1 MLEVFIMKKILVVV
15 LAVAVVLSLAAAA
28 FAAGSPVSPPAA
40 PGSGTNAGGGA
51 GAGAGAGAGGAK
63 AKGNYIVK
71 FSTGETQKGVV
82 AEEPFDDDVKA
93 AIELAGKVIKG
104 ADDVDEAMKAFFEEN
119 KDAVASGIIN
129 MGEDA
134 AEGSVKLA
142 VTVKGE
148 VVVFTVPGNAE
159 NLGFVVL
166 EG

>member
-15 LAVAVVLSLAAAA
+15 LAVAMMLSLAAAA
-28 FAAGSPVSPPAA
+28 FADGSPVTPPAA
-40 PGSGTNAGGGA
+40 AGSGTNAGG

-119 KDAVASGIIN
+119 KDAVASGVIT

>member
-1 MLEVFIMKKILVVV
+1 MLEVFIMKKILVVI
-15 LAVAVVLSLAAAA
+15 LAVAMVLSLAAAA
-28 FAAGSPVSPPAA
+28 FAAGSPVTPPAA

-82 AEEPFDDDVKA
+82 AEEPLGDDVKA
-93 AIELAGKVIKG
+93 ALELAGKVIKS
-104 ADDVDEAMKAFFEEN
+104 ADDVDEAQKAFFADN
-119 KDAVASGIIN
+119 KDAVVSGIIS
-129 MGEDA
+129 MGENA

-142 VTVKGE
+142 VTVNGE

-159 NLGFVVL
+159 NLGFAVI
-166 EG
+166 ED

>member
-1 MLEVFIMKKILVVV
+1 MKKILVVV
-15 LAVAVVLSLAAAA
+15 LAVAMVLSLAAAA
-28 FAAGSPVSPPAA
+28 FAAGSPVTPPAA
-40 PGSGTNAGGGA
+40 PGSGTNAGG

-82 AEEPFDDDVKA
+82 AEEPLGDDVKA
-93 AIELAGKVIKG
+93 ALELAGKVIKS
-104 ADDVDEAMKAFFEEN
+104 ADDADEALKAFFADN
-119 KDAVASGIIN
+119 KDAVVSGIIS
-129 MGEDA
+129 MGENA

-159 NLGFVVL
+159 NLGFAVI
-166 EG
+166 ED

>member
-15 LAVAVVLSLAAAA
+15 LAVAMMLSLAAAA

-40 PGSGTNAGGGA
+40 PGSGTNAGGA
-51 GAGAGAGAGGAK
+51 AGAGAGGAK

-71 FSTGETQKGVV
+71 FSTGETLKGVV
-82 AEEPFDDDVKA
+82 AEEPLGDDVKA
-93 AIELAGKVIKG
+93 ALELAGKVIKSA
-104 ADDVDEAMKAFFEEN
+104 ADADEALKAFFEGIT
-119 KDAVASGIIN
+119 DAVASGIIN